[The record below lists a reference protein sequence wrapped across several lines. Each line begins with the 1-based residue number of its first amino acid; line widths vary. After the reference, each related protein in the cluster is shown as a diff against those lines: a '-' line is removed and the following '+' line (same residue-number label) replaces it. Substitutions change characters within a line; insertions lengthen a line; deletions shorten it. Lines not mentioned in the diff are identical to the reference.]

1 MQNMYRLTGIQKIFL
16 INKKQKP
23 VPFQRTA
30 IRTFDREP
38 GLADHIHKPAVAIA
52 DRTKINAF
60 RQRMKILYFY
70 SEYRNDPMIFFI
82 FIEKR
87 TAAAFA
93 TSHTP
98 PEQTNLNH
106 ENQHIENIYFFS

>member
-82 FIEKR
+82 FYRKKEPQQL
-87 TAAAFA
+87 
-93 TSHTP
+93 SQHHTP
-98 PEQTNLNH
+98 HPSRQT
-106 ENQHIENIYFFS
+106 